1 MSISDILFQ
10 FQFWAREI
18 VPDGI
23 EVVRFDNFRWK
34 GGYFEWILMNYDV
47 ISLIINPA
55 FSIEMAN
62 LK

>member
-1 MSISDILFQ
+1 MDKSLEIL
-10 FQFWAREI
+10 
-18 VPDGI
+18 GK
-23 EVVRFDNFRWK
+23 VVRFDNFRWM

>member
-1 MSISDILFQ
+1 MFR
-10 FQFWAREI
+10 FQFWQGTCDQMDKSLAI
-18 VPDGI
+18 LGK
-23 EVVRFDNFRWK
+23 VVRFANFRWK